1 MIQYISQGRT
11 IQEHLKNIESV
22 CKAGGRWIQLRL
34 KDSDQKTYLETGQQ
48 CLKICRAYKATLI
61 INDNIEVAQ
70 RIQADGVH
78 LGLNDASP
86 EEARRRLGEK
96 AIIGGTANTEEDCLQ
111 RIEEGVDYIGLGP
124 FRFTTTKEEL
134 SPVLGLE
141 GYQQIVSSLS
151 KKGHQ
156 VPIVAIGGI
165 RTEDI
170 IPLYRTGVSG
180 IAVSGLL
187 SGLDQTVLQQRMD
200 YIQTAAQ
207 NLIIEN

>member
-1 MIQYISQGRT
+1 MIQYISQGHT
-11 IQEHLKNIESV
+11 IQEHLKNVESV
-22 CKAGGRWIQLRL
+22 CKAGGKWIQLRL
-34 KDSDQKTYLETGQQ
+34 KDIDQKAYVEAGKHCLE
-48 CLKICRAYKATLI
+48 ICKKYEASLI
-61 INDNIEVAQ
+61 INDNIEVAHH
-70 RIQADGVH
+70 IQADGVH
-78 LGLNDASP
+78 LGLNDAHP
-86 EEARRRLGEK
+86 KEARKILGK
-96 AIIGGTANTEEDCLQ
+96 QAIIGGTANTEDDCLQ
-111 RIEEGVDYIGLGP
+111 RIEESVDYIGLGP
-124 FRFTTTKEEL
+124 FQFTQTKKKL

-141 GYQQIVSSLS
+141 GYQKIISNLAA
-151 KKGHQ
+151 KGHN

-165 RTEDI
+165 ESEDI